1 MIYRF
6 GPFIIA
12 AIAFLLDHLTKFLI
26 RSSHLPPEGFP
37 VIPGFFNI
45 VHNENPGV
53 AFGLF
58 ANSTGA
64 FRTFVLIGLSAA
76 VLVVIGTILLKRP
89 KPAERRNWLLRV
101 ALALVLGGALGNLYD
116 RIVRGTVTDFV
127 QLHAGQSY
135 YFPDFNVADS
145 CITIGA
151 ALLIID
157 MWRSRERRHHTVDA
171 LH

>member
-1 MIYRF
+1 MMYKF
-6 GPFIIA
+6 APFIIA
-12 AIAFLLDHLTKFLI
+12 AFVFLLDHLTKFLI

-58 ANSTGA
+58 ADSTGP

-76 VLVVIGTILLKRP
+76 VLVIITSVLLKSP
-89 KPAERRNWLLRV
+89 KADERRNWLMRV
-101 ALALVLGGALGNLYD
+101 ALALVLGGAIGNLYD
-116 RIVRGTVTDFV
+116 RIVRNTVTDFV
-127 QLHAGQSY
+127 QLHAGTSY

-145 CITIGA
+145 CISIGA

-157 MWRSRERRHHTVDA
+157 MWRNRGRHRHPVDA
-171 LH
+171 

>member
-1 MIYRF
+1 MIYRVA
-6 GPFIIA
+6 PFFIA
-12 AIAFLLDHLTKFLI
+12 AFVFLLDHLTKFLI
-26 RSSHLPPEGFP
+26 RNSSLHGDGFA

-58 ANSTGA
+58 ANSTGPL
-64 FRTFVLIGLSAA
+64 RTFILIGLSAA
-76 VLVVIGTILLKRP
+76 VLVIITSILLRSRQ
-89 KPAERRNWLLRV
+89 AHSTLMRI

-116 RIVRGTVTDFV
+116 RIVRDTVTDFV
-127 QLHAGQSY
+127 QLHAGESY

-151 ALLIID
+151 CLLLID
-157 MWRSRERRHHTVDA
+157 MWRGRERRHRTADA
-171 LH
+171 SN

>member
-1 MIYRF
+1 MYRSI
-6 GPFIIA
+6 PFVIA
-12 AIAFLLDHLTKFLI
+12 AIVFLLDHLTKFLI
-26 RSSHLPPEGFP
+26 RSSRLPPEGFP

-58 ANSTGA
+58 AESSGPL
-64 FRTFVLIGLSAA
+64 RTFILIGLSAA
-76 VLVVIGTILLKRP
+76 VLIIITSVLVKSP
-89 KPAERRNWLLRV
+89 KAGEKRNWLMRI
-101 ALALVLGGALGNLYD
+101 ALALILGGALGNLYD
-116 RIVRGTVTDFV
+116 RIVRNTVTDFV

-151 ALLIID
+151 GLLIVD
-157 MWRSRERRHHTVDA
+157 MFRSRERKHRVADA
-171 LH
+171 SH